1 MIHLLPEINHGL
13 HTSAENLEL
22 ELLPELVVC
31 AGFFL
36 IYLVEEVVELVIGDA
51 HEALGVGHSH
61 HAEAHNDTERPRDSY
76 GATTDASDA
85 SENTRSVHYLDI
97 G

>member
-1 MIHLLPEINHGL
+1 M
-13 HTSAENLEL
+13 

-36 IYLVEEVVELVIGDA
+36 IYLVEEVAGLLVGGRKEGKGDG
-51 HEALGVGHSH
+51 L
-61 HAEAHNDTERPRDSY
+61 TECSLRDMER
-76 GATTDASDA
+76 TDVQRQS
-85 SENTRSVHYLDI
+85 

>member
-13 HTSAENLEL
+13 QTSAETLEL

-36 IYLVEEVVELVIGDA
+36 IYLVEEVVGILVGGREEGRGD
-51 HEALGVGHSH
+51 GVTDCSLR
-61 HAEAHNDTERPRDSY
+61 DMERRDVQRQS
-76 GATTDASDA
+76 G
-85 SENTRSVHYLDI
+85 
-97 G
+97 